1 MTGQQNLVKSSD
13 AGAGGAAVRAVGQA
27 GVKSARAVSLR
38 RYLLLGILLPVGL
51 LVIMNTVGLYG
62 QALGAVNTAYDRT
75 LLASAKS
82 IGEQLDVSGYDD
94 DSRLRVTVPYAALE
108 AFEADNKSRLFY
120 RVSSLGGE
128 MVSGFEQ
135 LPFWRG
141 RIGPKPPYAAL
152 VDFYDDRFEGEA
164 VRVAVLL
171 QPVVSPAGRAMA
183 VIQVAETL
191 ELRTTLAR
199 KILFDTLWRQ
209 ALLLAVIALV
219 VIVVVQRATRP
230 VRRLS
235 AELQA
240 RTEGDLTAISAP
252 DAPRE
257 LLPLVEA
264 TNEVM
269 ERLRHLLEHQKRFV
283 RDAAHQLRTPLAVL
297 KVQVQSALHGD
308 QDAQEALADIS
319 QTVDRATLL
328 ANQMLS
334 LAKVE
339 QLRQQ
344 PGQPAIDLAQVVRQV
359 ALDVSPLIAQK
370 DIDFGIDIRP
380 AFVAAHE
387 WMLGEL
393 ARNLLHNAIKHTPPG
408 GSLTVH
414 LAHELG
420 HAALRI
426 SDSGP
431 GIPAELAARLY
442 QPFSAGDTRHGSG
455 LGLAICREIALALG
469 GGIALENRL
478 DHGRV
483 TGLDATVRLPLVQNI
498 HSGGN

>member
-1 MTGQQNLVKSSD
+1 MVPAEGSEAHAAAS
-13 AGAGGAAVRAVGQA
+13 AGAI
-27 GVKSARAVSLR
+27 SLR

-51 LVIMNTVGLYG
+51 LVVINTVSLYQ
-62 QALGAVNTAYDRT
+62 QALAAVNTAYDRT

-82 IGEQLDVSGYDD
+82 IGEQLEVSGYDEQ
-94 DSRLRVTVPYAALE
+94 SRLRVDLPYAALE
-108 AFEADNKSRLFY
+108 AFEADNQSRLFY
-120 RVSSLGGE
+120 RISSLNGE
-128 MVSGFEQ
+128 MVSGFAQ

-141 RIGPKPPYAAL
+141 RIPAKPPYAAL
-152 VDFYDDRFEGEA
+152 VDFYDDVFQGED

-171 QPVVSPAGRAMA
+171 QPVASPDGRAMA

-191 ELRTTLAR
+191 ELRKTLAR
-199 KILFDTLWRQ
+199 KILVDTLWRQ
-209 ALLLAVIALV
+209 ALLLAVIAFV
-219 VIVVVQRATRP
+219 VVVVVQRATRP

-240 RTEGDLTAISAP
+240 RPEGDLTALSAP

-257 LLPLVEA
+257 LRPLVDA

-269 ERLRHLLEHQKRFV
+269 GRLQHLLDHQKRFV

-308 QDAQEALADIS
+308 LDAPAALGEIN

-328 ANQMLS
+328 ANQMLA

-344 PGQPAIDLAQVVRQV
+344 ADLQAVDLAQVVRSV
-359 ALDVSPLIAQK
+359 ALDLSPLIAEK
-370 DIDFGIDIRP
+370 DIDFEIETVP
-380 AFVAAHE
+380 AAVHAHE

-393 ARNLLHNAIKHTPPG
+393 TRNLLHNAIKHTPAG
-408 GSLTVH
+408 GTLAVRIVTDARHQAVLT
-414 LAHELG
+414 
-420 HAALRI
+420 I

-431 GIPAELAARLY
+431 GIPAELASRLY
-442 QPFSAGDTRHGSG
+442 QPFSAGNVRHGSG
-455 LGLAICREIALALG
+455 LGLAICREITQALDG
-469 GGIALENRL
+469 SIALNNRL
-478 DHGRV
+478 QRGRV
-483 TGLDATVRLPLVQNI
+483 TGLDATVRLPLLQDG
-498 HSGGN
+498 SK